1 METSLRDMDEDD
13 EIIEPDIIFDRI
25 ISYNMNSSLENK
37 IMNRVEKLLDEKDEK
52 LYELTKKLEY
62 MNNNYE
68 DMMKQNLHLFD
79 RYEKLI
85 SNLNNEVIS
94 LKDENAKLRVTIA
107 ENEKNILNASNEIIL
122 LKNENNELATKLK
135 ELIANNETIKSD
147 VLTLK
152 VFNNVFKKF

>member
-1 METSLRDMDEDD
+1 METSSVEIEEDD
-13 EIIEPDIIFDRI
+13 EIIEPDIMFDHI

-37 IMNRVEKLLDEKDEK
+37 IMNKVEKLLDEKDEK
-52 LYELTKKLEY
+52 LYEITKKLETT
-62 MNNNYE
+62 NNNYE
-68 DMMKQNLHLFD
+68 AMMKQNLHIFD

-107 ENEKNILNASNEIIL
+107 DNEKNILNASNEIVL
-122 LKNENNELATKLK
+122 LKNENNELTIKLK

-147 VLTLK
+147 ILTLK